1 MKKSLCHSRPAYA
14 ALLLALLPFVVA
26 FDYPDTTGIRGK
38 ISAGRGTYSI
48 SSCSRSFQSEYVEE
62 NVALSATFATGS
74 EGTSWRKR
82 LRPGKTTLGAYG
94 NWVQEERLLVREEGS
109 SPASPASPEKSDA
122 VSFGAYSQFDWRLF
136 GLQIGGLNLS
146 RWHAGEDN
154 HGNEFLPSAE
164 IRLGPEY
171 LFAGTSLLS
180 SAPVLSGGGGW
191 TAGVG
196 GRIRGTRIWG
206 GYSVFPIRNN
216 GLGLKLSQTLGSAN
230 LSFAGQWA
238 LESSR
243 YSATREHGL
252 SLGLD
257 IPLSKAW

>member
-1 MKKSLCHSRPAYA
+1 MKQPMRLSRSAYA
-14 ALLLALLPFVVA
+14 ALSFVLLPFVVA
-26 FDYPDTTGIRGK
+26 FDYPDTTGVRGK
-38 ISAGRGTYSI
+38 VSAGRGTYSL

-82 LRPGKTTLGAYG
+82 LRPGKTTVGAYG
-94 NWVQEERLLVREEGS
+94 NWVQEERLLIREEGS
-109 SPASPASPEKSDA
+109 VPSRPVSSEKSDA
-122 VSFGAYSQFDWRLF
+122 FTFGAYTQFDWRLF

-146 RWHAGEDN
+146 RWDAEEEN

-171 LFAGTSLLS
+171 FFAGTSLLS
-180 SAPVLSGGGGW
+180 STPVQSGGGGW
-191 TAGVG
+191 TAGLG

-216 GLGLKLSQTLGSAN
+216 SLGLKISQKLGSAN

-238 LESSR
+238 LEASR